1 MMLKPEIVLPA
12 GARLVL
18 LRDERVICLAQGA
31 LYLPESKTLIVSDL
45 HLEKGSSLA
54 RRGWFL
60 PPYDSRTTLALLAA
74 IVAQIDPKRIVSL
87 GDSFH
92 DSHGAIRLDNECVA
106 LLAGM
111 QRGRDFIWISGNHDP
126 VHARSLGGDLV
137 ENIQIGDLVLR
148 HEPGA
153 LGSKSE
159 ISGHLH
165 PCARIVRN
173 GRAVRRRCFATDG
186 TRMILPAFGT
196 LAGSLNVLDA
206 AYAGLFATNR
216 FQALMM
222 GESAIFAIAH
232 RMLVDDR
239 PGLR

>member
-1 MMLKPEIVLPA
+1 MMLESNIALPA
-12 GARLVL
+12 GARHML
-18 LRDERVICLAQGA
+18 LQDERVICLAQGA
-31 LYLPESKTLIVSDL
+31 LYLPERATFIVSDL

-60 PPYDSRTTLALLAA
+60 PPYDSRATLALLAA
-74 IVAQIDPKRIVSL
+74 VVAQINPKRIVSL

-92 DSHGAIRLDNECVA
+92 DSHGTIRLDEECVA
-106 LLAGM
+106 LIAQM
-111 QRGRDFIWISGNHDP
+111 QHGREFIWISGNHDP
-126 VHARSLGGDLV
+126 VHERALGGELV
-137 ENIQIGDLVLR
+137 DEIEFGNLVLR
-148 HEPGA
+148 HEPGS
-153 LGSKSE
+153 LGGKAE

-165 PCARIVRN
+165 PCARVVRN

-196 LAGSLNVLDA
+196 LAGSLNVLDR
-206 AYAGLFATNR
+206 AYSGLFLTER
-216 FQALMM
+216 FHALMM

-232 RMLVDDR
+232 RMLVNDR